1 MTFYIA
7 SKVMDIVVQGLDESK
22 SVTIISQQYEKV
34 SEAIIEGLGRSTT
47 YLYARGGV
55 SKEETQV
62 LYCVVSRLELSTL
75 KTIVRDIDPK
85 AFIAVEAVSDVSGGS
100 FTTKSHH

>member
-1 MTFYIA
+1 
-7 SKVMDIVVQGLDESK
+7 MDIVVQGLDESK
-22 SVTIISQQYEKV
+22 SVTIISKHYEQV
-34 SEAIIEGLGRSTT
+34 SEEIIKGLGRSTT

-55 SKEETQV
+55 SKDEIQV

-75 KTIVRDIDPK
+75 KGIVRDIDPK

-100 FTTKSHH
+100 FTDKSHH